1 MNKLNKTLAN
11 LFNAGKIAK
20 IKPSTLERLSKP
32 EKSISVNFQ
41 VGQKIFSGYR
51 VQWNNTLGPYKGG
64 IRYHPKADE
73 DEVST
78 LAFLMTIK
86 NAVVDIPFGGG
97 KGGVRFDPQ
106 KHTLK
111 EIEKITRVF
120 TRSIA
125 QNIGPHIDIP
135 APDVN
140 TNSQIIDWI
149 ADEFENITGDKTRAV
164 VTGKSI
170 ENNGSLGRI
179 SATGWGGREVLL
191 CAYKKYFNKPI
202 DEITVAIQGFGNV
215 GSHLARFLDQ
225 VGFRVIALAEA
236 KGGIWHSDGL
246 DVDKTLQ
253 ATIEKEVLK
262 KTCYCKGETCHLQK
276 CHFVGP
282 KNILE
287 ADVDILAP
295 CALENQI
302 TKDNAHKIK
311 AKIILELANG
321 AITPEAEKILLK
333 NGKIIIPDVL
343 ANAGGVVVSYFEW
356 LQNLNNE
363 HWSENKVNTKLTEI
377 MKKSWDNVN
386 ATAKKYKTDF
396 RTASYIVALKNLEKH
411 IYKHQ

>member
-1 MNKLNKTLAN
+1 MNKLNNTLAIM
-11 LFNAGKIAK
+11 FNAGEIAK
-20 IKPSTLERLSKP
+20 IKTSTLDILSKP
-32 EKSISVNFQ
+32 ERSISVNFQ

-51 VQWNNTLGPYKGG
+51 VQWSNKLGPYKGG
-64 IRYHPKADE
+64 IRYHPQADE
-73 DEVST
+73 EKVST
-78 LAFLMTIK
+78 LAFLMIIK
-86 NAVVDIPFGGG
+86 NAVVNIPFGGG
-97 KGGVRFDPQ
+97 KGGISFDPQ

-111 EIEKITRVF
+111 EVEKITRAF

-149 ADEFENITGDKTRAV
+149 ADEYEKITGDKTKAV

-191 CAYKKYFNKPI
+191 HAYKKYLDKPTN
-202 DEITVAIQGFGNV
+202 EVTVAIQGFGNV
-215 GSHLARFLDQ
+215 GSQLARLLDQ
-225 VGFRVIALAEA
+225 AGFRVIALAEA

-246 DVDKTLQ
+246 DVDRTLQ

-262 KTCYCKGETCHLQK
+262 KTCYCKGESCHLQK

-287 ADVDILAP
+287 TGVDVLAP

-333 NGKIIIPDVL
+333 KGKIIIPDVL

-363 HWSENKVNTKLTEI
+363 RWSEKKVNTKLAEI
-377 MKKSWDNVN
+377 MEKAWDNVN
-386 ATAKKYKTDF
+386 KTSIKYKTDL

-411 IYKHQ
+411 I